1 VVEELTDPLP
11 SFLDGALSGLAEQGF
26 ELGEDLL
33 DGIEIG
39 AVGGQEEELG
49 AGPADG
55 PSHRLAFVRSQIVH
69 DDDVAWREFGR
80 QALFDIGQ
88 EASAVDRTVEHA
100 WRADPVVAQSRQ
112 EGESSPAA
120 MRRLGDQPPASGAA
134 AMGPRH
140 VGLGP
145 GLVDEDQ
152 AGRIKPSLILL
163 PLRAPP
169 GDVGPILLAGVQAFF

>member
-1 VVEELTDPLP
+1 MVEELTDPFP

-26 ELGEDLL
+26 ELGEDVL

-49 AGPADG
+49 AGLADG
-55 PSHRLAFVRSQIVH
+55 PSHRLALVRSQIVH
-69 DDDVAWREFGR
+69 DDDVAWGELGC

-88 EASAVDRTVEHA
+88 EASAVDRAIEHA
-100 WRADPVVAQSRQ
+100 WRSDPVVAERRQ
-112 EGESSPAA
+112 EGQSSPAA
-120 MRRLGDQPPASGAA
+120 MWRLGDQPPASGTA
-134 AMGPRH
+134 AMGPCH

-145 GLVDEDQ
+145 SLVDEDQ
-152 AGRIKPSLILL
+152 AGRVKPSLILL